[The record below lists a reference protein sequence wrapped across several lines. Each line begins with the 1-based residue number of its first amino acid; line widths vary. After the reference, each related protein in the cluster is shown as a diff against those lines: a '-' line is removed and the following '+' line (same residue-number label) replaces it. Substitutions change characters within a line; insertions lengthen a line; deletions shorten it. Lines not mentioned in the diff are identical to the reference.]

1 MVANGPGSLLGI
13 LYTYIF
19 QKYYENSMKKQYI
32 ATVSILIVVIFLAII
47 IPKPEVE
54 TVIGSCAVILVVI
67 LFSSPLAVIQTVLK
81 EKNTSAMPFWTTI
94 AIFIN
99 CILWALYATVLKYDP
114 VKKYFLYNIINI
126 LYFFLMCWVF
136 LLVVSRLVFL

>member
-1 MVANGPGSLLGI
+1 MAANGPGSLLGI
-13 LYTYIF
+13 MYTYIF

-32 ATVSILIVVIFLAII
+32 ATGSILIVLIFLAII

-54 TVIGSCAVILVVI
+54 TFIGACADILVVI

-99 CILWALYATVLKYDP
+99 CILWGLYATVLKYDP
-114 VKKYFLYNIINI
+114 VKKNIFYIMLFI
-126 LYFFLMCWVF
+126 VYIF
-136 LLVVSRLVFL
+136 S